1 MPRLWLLALA
11 LGVRIGLWSFLSPA
25 RLASD
30 EDSYLRAG
38 SLLLTTGQQDLFWPP
53 GTGWLIAF
61 IGWITGSTDAR
72 WIRLAWVAMDI
83 LCLVAVRILA
93 GRAGQALGGD
103 DDRRHANR
111 IADAATLAYA
121 LYLPA
126 ISFSQFTTSEIPS
139 LLLVLWT
146 LVLVTGTLTTAR
158 FAAAGALAGA
168 LVITRPSLLPLLVF
182 LPGAVVVHQRHRQA
196 LTAAIVFVTVA
207 VGIVLAVIVRNYTV
221 AGEATISHNSA
232 YNLYIGNQD
241 LYAEDLDLFHP
252 VATSGQIEFRRQFF
266 AGELTY
272 PTQSPDE
279 LQQEALVWI
288 QTHPGIFARRA
299 LGRLARV
306 FAPKTDVLELLGGER
321 AAGILARRSLL
332 LLAITN
338 LQWAVVLFA
347 GLIGLAA
354 LRRLHR
360 PLGDLF
366 IATVLGSLPLC
377 LIAIA
382 KPRYAFAFEP
392 VLLIAAVVVCVAP
405 RRVLDVL
412 RARDRWIVVACA
424 AFLVWGWTAWL
435 VFAISSRVALAS
447 GS

>member
-1 MPRLWLLALA
+1 MHGRWLLALA
-11 LGVRIGLWSFLSPA
+11 IAVRFGLWFIISPT

-38 SLLLTTGQQDLFWPP
+38 MLLLTTGQQDLFWPP
-53 GTGWLIAF
+53 GTGWLIALV
-61 IGWITGSTDAR
+61 GWATGSTDVR
-72 WIRLAWVAMDI
+72 WIRLAWIAMDI
-83 LCLVAVRILA
+83 LCLIAIRLLA
-93 GRAGQALGGD
+93 RRAGLTAFGVGA
-103 DDRRHANR
+103 RAERV
-111 IADAATLAYA
+111 ADLATLAYA

-126 ISFSQFTTSEIPS
+126 ISFSQFATSEVPA

-146 LVLVTGTLTTAR
+146 LVLLTGGTPATSR
-158 FAAAGALAGA
+158 FAAAGGVAGVLA
-168 LVITRPSLLPLLVF
+168 ITRPSLLPLVIF
-182 LPGAVVVHQRHRQA
+182 LPAAVLVHQRQRQA
-196 LTAAIVFVTVA
+196 IAAALVFVTVA
-207 VGIVLAVIVRNYTV
+207 LAIVAAVIVRNYTI
-221 AGEATISHNSA
+221 AGEATVAHNSA

-272 PTQSPDE
+272 PRQPPAE
-279 LQQEALVWI
+279 MQREALAWI
-288 QTHPGIFARRA
+288 QDHPATFARRA

-321 AAGILARRSLL
+321 AAGILSTRSLA
-332 LLAITN
+332 LLALTN
-338 LQWAVVLFA
+338 LQWVVVLFA
-347 GLIGLAA
+347 GLIGVAA
-354 LRRLHR
+354 LRRMQA

-366 IATVLGSLPLC
+366 LAAVIGSLPLC

-382 KPRYAFAFEP
+382 KPRYAFPFEP
-392 VLLIAAVVVCVAP
+392 LLLIATVTVFAAP
-405 RRVLDVL
+405 REVLGML
-412 RARDRWIVVACA
+412 RRRDRWIVAACA
-424 AFLVWGWTAWL
+424 VFLAWGWTAWL